1 MKKTWIST
9 VVVIVAVAAVA
20 FWVFFDRQRAPE
32 AQIDTTLNA
41 MPAWQ
46 VIKEQEPAL
55 HQRILDQMAAL
66 QKAGEPEQQCADLD
80 AVIEHHLNT
89 LRKQQPQGPYYLF
102 GYSLGGTL
110 AQGIAARL
118 REQGEDV
125 AFLGLLDTWPP
136 ETQNWAEKEANGLDP
151 EVLAEIERERQA
163 FIAAQQGQ
171 GSSELFNA
179 IEGNYADAVR
189 LLTTAHSA
197 RFDGKA
203 TLFVAE
209 RTRTMDPQVAWAP
222 WVGELEVYSQDCAHV
237 DIISPQAFEKIGPVL
252 KEILG

>member
-1 MKKTWIST
+1 M
-9 VVVIVAVAAVA
+9 
-20 FWVFFDRQRAPE
+20 
-32 AQIDTTLNA
+32 
-41 MPAWQ
+41 
-46 VIKEQEPAL
+46 
-55 HQRILDQMAAL
+55 
-66 QKAGEPEQQCADLD
+66 
-80 AVIEHHLNT
+80 
-89 LRKQQPQGPYYLF
+89 
-102 GYSLGGTL
+102 
-110 AQGIAARL
+110 
-118 REQGEDV
+118 
-125 AFLGLLDTWPP
+125 
-136 ETQNWAEKEANGLDP
+136 
-151 EVLAEIERERQA
+151 LAEIERERQA

-209 RTRTMDPQVAWAP
+209 RTRTLDPQAAWAP
-222 WVGELEVYSQDCAHV
+222 WVGEQEVYSQDCAHV